1 MIRKICVRHGKE
13 YPCSCGMGNL
23 YRFVEP
29 VVLLLL
35 RAKGRSCGY
44 DLCSDLQE
52 HALTDAEID
61 KAALYRT
68 LRQLEANGNVKSA
81 WEEGHGGPARRV
93 YTLTRD
99 GRAAPRGMGSR
110 PRETFQVHDS
120 LCARGAKVHAQSGC
134 KKSPAGITGDP
145 ISSRSASRSQ
155 SDISTHP
162 PKE

>member
-1 MIRKICVRHGKE
+1 MPRKICVRHGKE

-35 RAKGRSCGY
+35 RSKGRSCGY
-44 DLCSDLQE
+44 DLCSELHE

-99 GRAAPRGMGSR
+99 GERHLEEWAAVLEKLSKSMTRFVREARKSTRNPAARRARQG
-110 PRETFQVHDS
+110 
-120 LCARGAKVHAQSGC
+120 
-134 KKSPAGITGDP
+134 
-145 ISSRSASRSQ
+145 
-155 SDISTHP
+155 
-162 PKE
+162 